1 MDSSLLPFLE
11 ARPEGLYAPAFEAF
25 LDPPSAAER
34 AIVSHA
40 HADHAAPGHGEVL
53 ATPETIA
60 LYRRRNP
67 DWQGEGCEIEYGDP
81 FAGNGATLTLVP
93 SGHIL
98 GGAQVFFEGG
108 EKSLLYTGDFKR
120 SRGRTSTPAE
130 ARRADVLLTESTFG
144 LPVFRF
150 PPRAALEERLIAA
163 CREAVARGA
172 VPVVLAYALGKSQE
186 AAAVLTEAGIP
197 TVLHGAAWKLL
208 PEYEA
213 AGHHFPLSRAYE
225 TGPPRPGEALIVPP
239 HCARTPIVQKLKS
252 RSVLYASGWAIR
264 AASRADFDADVLL
277 LLSDHADFEE
287 LLAHVA
293 AVAPRRVITMHGYER
308 DFARILS
315 GRGVEAHALAH
326 VSERRSAAEDSPEAA
341 EEDA

>member
-1 MDSSLLPFLE
+1 MTPSLLPFLE

-25 LDPPSAAER
+25 LDPPSAAAR

-40 HADHAAPGHGEVL
+40 HADHAARGHGEVV

-67 DWQGEGCEIEYGDP
+67 DWEGEGREIEYGDP

-98 GGAQVFFEGG
+98 GGAQVFFEGEG
-108 EKSLLYTGDFKR
+108 KSVLYTGDFKR
-120 SRGRTSTPAE
+120 SRGRTAPPAE
-130 ARRADVLLTESTFG
+130 VRRADVLLTESTFG

-150 PPRAALEERLIAA
+150 PPRSALEERLVAA
-163 CREAVARGA
+163 CREAAARDA

-186 AAAVLTEAGIP
+186 AAAALTEAGIP

-208 PEYEA
+208 PEYER
-213 AGHHFPLSRAYE
+213 AGHRFPLSRAYE
-225 TGPPRPGEALIVPP
+225 TGPPRPGEVLIVPP

-252 RSVLYASGWAIR
+252 RSVVYVSGWAVR
-264 AASRADFDADVLL
+264 AASRTDFDADVLL
-277 LLSDHADFEE
+277 PLSDHADFEE
-287 LLAHVA
+287 LLAHIC
-293 AVAPRRVITMHGYER
+293 AVSPRRVITMHGYAR
-308 DFARILS
+308 DLARILS
-315 GRGVEAHALAH
+315 SRGIEAHALAD
-326 VSERRSAAEDSPEAA
+326 VSERRSGAEDSPEADEVGA
-341 EEDA
+341 

>member
-1 MDSSLLPFLE
+1 MQETLSPFLE
-11 ARPEGLYAPAFEAF
+11 ARPEGLYAPAFRAF
-25 LDPPSAAER
+25 LDPPSAAAI

-67 DWQGEGCEIEYGDP
+67 DWDGSARAIAFGDP
-81 FAGNGATLTLVP
+81 FAGNGATLTLLP
-93 SGHIL
+93 SGHVL
-98 GGAQVFFEGG
+98 GGAQVFFEDG

-120 SRGRTSTPAE
+120 SRGRTAPGTDV
-130 ARRADVLLTESTFG
+130 RRADVLLTESTFG

-150 PPRAALEERLIAA
+150 PPRAELERRLVTA
-163 CREAVARGA
+163 CREAVEQGA
-172 VPVVLAYALGKSQE
+172 VPIVLAYALGKSQE
-186 AAAVLTEAGIP
+186 VAAVLTEAGIA

-208 PEYEA
+208 PEYA
-213 AGHHFPLSRAYE
+213 SAGHRFPLSRAYE
-225 TGPPRPGEALIVPP
+225 TGPPQPGEALIVPP
-239 HCARTPIVQKLKS
+239 RCARTPIVQKLKS
-252 RSVLYASGWAIR
+252 RSVIYASGWAVR

-277 LLSDHADFEE
+277 PLSDHADFDE
-287 LLAHVA
+287 LLAHVQ
-293 AVAPRRVITMHGYER
+293 AVAPRRVIAMHGYAR

-315 GRGVEAHALAH
+315 GRGLEAHALSHA
-326 VSERRSAAEDSPEAA
+326 SERRSAAEDSPETA